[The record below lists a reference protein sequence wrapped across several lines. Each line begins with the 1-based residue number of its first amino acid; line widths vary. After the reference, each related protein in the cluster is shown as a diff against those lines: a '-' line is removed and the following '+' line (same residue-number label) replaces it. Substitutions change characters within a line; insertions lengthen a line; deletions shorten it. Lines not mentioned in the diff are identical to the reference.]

1 MCLFITCVHYIHH
14 LAIEPCTTITV
25 NCKMSALF
33 FVGAHK
39 KPHQWLNVI
48 LLCCAVFDVV
58 YSGTIYVTPGSKS
71 LCPKDAL
78 PCETLDEYITGS
90 NGSFITSN
98 TTVILLNGTHLLSTA
113 LEVRNCDY
121 VRITGITNSVSPY
134 DNNSLPDVFIKC
146 AAVKPCGLKF
156 VNSREIE
163 IENIGFDSCGA
174 KVQSCDSFAALYFQH
189 AENVSLFKTII
200 NNTNGYGLLIENVIG
215 EVLVKESTFTR
226 ATKNAPQE
234 MHGNAKFRYGN
245 LGDVGCQNSSEI
257 TKISIHS
264 SKFMDGGDGVSGIQI
279 TLGCPN
285 VFVQIEKANIRN
297 NKGGNL
303 VLNVTDFGGKLNT
316 SIIKIVDS
324 HIDHGTAIKGGG
336 MRFWSRT
343 YDSSAFVCTSC
354 DAHTML
360 EVHNTTFHSN
370 HAHSTG
376 GAVYI
381 KHYQGG
387 KHDCFVKKILFLNCK
402 LVRNFGN
409 YSAAIEI
416 SKHLILAD
424 YSPPPLKVYFTSCKF
439 FYNSARNKGL
449 IVNIKASHVTISN
462 STFFGSNGTAISL
475 QMSTLNLYGDNC
487 FEGNH
492 AEYGGALK
500 VCERSFVYIHSYSRI
515 RFINNTARM
524 GGAIFIERECMDTL
538 LPCVFQPHLPSNM
551 SIEEISRL
559 LSLDFVNNH
568 GSVAGDAVYG
578 GAFDQCYTIGK
589 YFYNGQLSSNFLH
602 ILNATFNISTQS
614 PSSISSNPRGVCF
627 CNKSVPRY
635 INTCQTQHPIV
646 KVYPGESFSIFAV
659 TVGQLNGSTIGTIQS
674 SLQDEGNDHKLLT
687 VSGGTCSNNCTQLNY
702 TMLSNRSNATVTLSV
717 SQSAESYGNA
727 FTVDFSIEILKCP
740 LGFVLDSLY
749 SCSCSNLFY
758 HRPNY
763 RYLSYPEVECDINT
777 RSIRIERPMWFG
789 CQNASLDDVNISS
802 NCNTLVVSNDCD
814 YYCSEF
820 YQNVSTSNRDEQCLP
835 GHTGTL
841 CGACKPGLSRLSGL
855 NRCENCTNSSL
866 LWYIP
871 LTLAS
876 GVFIVLVLTILNLT
890 ITEGT
895 LNGLLIYATDL
906 YGQYSYFS
914 HSSSIKLSN
923 ILWTFVAWLNLD
935 SGFYFCVYNGMTAY
949 TQIWLKFGYA
959 FYLLLIQILIVLLS
973 RKSIFFTRLCGRNVV
988 KVLATLLCLTQS
1000 RLMYACFNTFQYATL
1015 YSYTQ
1020 QESIKHSTVWYYDGN
1035 VRFFGTKHTL
1045 LLIVAIFCSVIAL
1058 WFNFSLLCIQ
1068 CLERGSRHFCLR
1080 WVNKLRPLFDAY
1092 SGPCNDNYRFWPGLV
1107 FAIRALLS
1115 AISMYI
1121 SRYNRSFLHFR
1132 MIFTAVLCVLF
1143 LILACI
1149 FPRGVYKKWSLNVL
1163 EFSFLLNLCILSI
1176 YLVFAR
1182 NHDGGNAITISTF
1195 LVAVTFIGII
1205 AYHIYLQIKGMRG
1218 WNYIQKFFS
1227 NCARKFKRNASNR
1240 HGEHDVLLPQPLPAT
1255 VHFGE
1260 YREPLI
1266 DD

>member
-1 MCLFITCVHYIHH
+1 
-14 LAIEPCTTITV
+14 
-25 NCKMSALF
+25 MSALF
-33 FVGAHK
+33 FVCAHK
-39 KPHQWLNVI
+39 KLHQWLNVI
-48 LLCCAVFDVV
+48 LLCGVVFDVV

-98 TTVILLNGTHLLSTA
+98 TTVILLNGTHMLSTA
-113 LEVRNCDY
+113 LEVRNSDHI
-121 VRITGITNSVSPY
+121 RIVGINSNLVSPY
-134 DNNSLPDVFIKC
+134 DNNSLPHTFIKC
-146 AAVKPCGLKF
+146 TSLKPCGLKF
-156 VNSREIE
+156 VNSSEIQ
-163 IENIGFDSCGA
+163 IENAGFDSCGA
-174 KVQSCDSFAALYFQH
+174 EVQSCDCFAALSFQH
-189 AENVSLFKTII
+189 GKNVSLYNTII

-215 EVLVKESTFTR
+215 EVSVMESTFMR
-226 ATKNAPQE
+226 ATTNAPQE
-234 MHGNAKFRYGN
+234 MHGNAKLRYGN
-245 LGDVGCQNSSEI
+245 FSDAGCQKSSEI
-257 TKISIHS
+257 TKICIHS
-264 SKFMDGGDGVSGIQI
+264 SKFMDGRDGVSGLVI

-285 VFVQIEKANIRN
+285 VFVQIERANMRN

-324 HIDHGTAIKGGG
+324 HIDHGKAKKGGG

-343 YDSSAFVCTSC
+343 YDSSAFMCTSGE
-354 DAHTML
+354 AHTVL

-370 HAHSTG
+370 HANSTG

-381 KHYQGG
+381 MHYQGG
-387 KHDCFVKKILFLNCK
+387 KHDCIVKKILFLNCEFK
-402 LVRNFGN
+402 RNIGN
-409 YSAAIEI
+409 YSAAMEI

-424 YSPPPLKVYFTSCKF
+424 YRSPPLKVHFRSCKF
-439 FYNSARNKGL
+439 FHNSARKKGL
-449 IVNIKASHVTISN
+449 IVNVKASHVTMSN
-462 STFFGSNGTAISL
+462 STFFGSHGTAISL
-475 QMSTLNLYGDNC
+475 QRSNLNFYGNNN
-487 FEGNH
+487 FQRNH
-492 AEYGGALK
+492 AVYGGALK
-500 VCERSFVYIHSYSRI
+500 VCEGSFVYIHSYSRI
-515 RFINNTARM
+515 RFINNTALM
-524 GGAIFIERECMDTL
+524 GGAVFIERECIDTL

-551 SIEEISRL
+551 SIEEIPRL
-559 LSLDFVNNH
+559 LSVDFVNNH

-602 ILNATFNISTQS
+602 ILNATFNISMPT

-627 CNKSVPRY
+627 CNTTVISVQRY
-635 INTCQTQHPIV
+635 TCQTQHPIV
-646 KVYPGESFSIFAV
+646 NIYPGEMFSIFAI

-674 SLQDEGNDHKLLT
+674 SLQNEGHDHKLLT
-687 VSGGTCSNNCTQLNY
+687 LSGGTCSNNCTQLNY

-717 SQSAESYGNA
+717 SQSAESYGTA
-727 FTVDFSIEILKCP
+727 FTVDFFIEILKCP
-740 LGFVLDSLY
+740 LGFELDGLY
-749 SCSCSNLFY
+749 RCSCSDLFY
-758 HRPNY
+758 HSPY
-763 RYLSYPEVECDINT
+763 YKYLAYPAVECDINT
-777 RSIRIERPMWFG
+777 RRIRIERPMWFG
-789 CQNASLDDVNISS
+789 CQNALLDEVNTSS
-802 NCNTLVVSNDCD
+802 NCDTLVVSNDCG
-814 YYCSEF
+814 YYCSEL
-820 YQNVSTSNRDEQCLP
+820 YQNVSISSRDEQCLP

-855 NRCENCTNSSL
+855 DRCANCTNSSL

-876 GVFIVLVLTILNLT
+876 GVFIVLALTILNLT

-906 YGQYSYFS
+906 YGQHSYFS
-914 HSSSIKLSN
+914 HGYSTTLSQ

-949 TQIWLKFGYA
+949 AQIWLKFGYA
-959 FYLLLIQILIVLLS
+959 FYLLFIQILIILLS
-973 RKSIFFTRLCGRNVV
+973 RRSTFFTRLCGRNVV

-1000 RLMYACFNTFQYATL
+1000 RLMYACFNTFQFATL

-1020 QESIKHSTVWYYDGN
+1020 AGSIQHSIVWHYDGN
-1035 VRFFGTKHTL
+1035 VPFFGTKHIL
-1045 LLIVAIFCSVIAL
+1045 LLIVAIVCSVIIL
-1058 WFNFSLLCIQ
+1058 WFNFSLLCVQ

-1092 SGPCNDNYRFWPGLV
+1092 SGPCNDHYRFWPGLV
-1107 FAIRALLS
+1107 FVLRALLS
-1115 AISMYI
+1115 AISMYF
-1121 SRYNRSFLHFR
+1121 SRYNSSFLHFR
-1132 MIFTAVLCVLF
+1132 MILTATLCVLF
-1143 LILACI
+1143 LVLACI

-1176 YLVFAR
+1176 FLVFAG
-1182 NHDGGNAITISTF
+1182 NHNGGNAITLSTF
-1195 LVAVTFIGII
+1195 LVAITFFGII
-1205 AYHIYLQIKGMRG
+1205 AYHIYLQIKGTRG
-1218 WNYIQKFFS
+1218 WNYIQKLFS
-1227 NCARKFKRNASNR
+1227 NCVGKCKRNASDR
-1240 HGEHDVLLPQPLPAT
+1240 RGEYDVLLPQPLPAT